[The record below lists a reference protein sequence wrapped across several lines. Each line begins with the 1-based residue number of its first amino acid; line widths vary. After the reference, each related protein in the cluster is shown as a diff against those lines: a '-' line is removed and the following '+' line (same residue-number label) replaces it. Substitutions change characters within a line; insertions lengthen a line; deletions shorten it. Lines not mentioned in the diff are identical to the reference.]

1 MIQYKNS
8 EVGNTTD
15 TFFVINNPIG
25 IAGDAINDTMVSLIQ
40 CETDQIYFLSNYQNY
55 LTIAAS
61 GVLVFS
67 FLGIMIASI
76 SADKS
81 INYLW
86 ERLRTKAHG
95 AYIEISQNILNRIY
109 DYHEDCDA
117 LPIKLD
123 SSQCRR
129 SKPLNYRH
137 SLRYFMNFIPFFMI
151 AGGVYCLLILV
162 EFTTILH
169 LLEKTPTLI
178 RSTYELRFS
187 IPKIYFLTIESTIS
201 GKDYSLASLYNGF
214 TPVSDLKGTDISLI
228 DYLSL
233 TKKVYQD
240 SNVRS
245 LLSNEDFNSLYQTY
259 SNSTEMGMGILSAI
273 YLYRTES
280 LFLVDTNIP
289 LGSADS
295 YNYLVFTS
303 NLAQALQTLCLS
315 IYKYSNDYIYGLL
328 TNFLVYVFIFCIG
341 HVVSYLSYYAPY
353 LKREERVLKTLKK
366 LMEYIPTTTI
376 NNSKK
381 NELNII
387 PEEKPLLEE

>member
-8 EVGNTTD
+8 EIGNTTD

-25 IAGDAINDTMVSLIQ
+25 ITGSAINDTMVSLIQ
-40 CETDQIYFLSNYQNY
+40 CQTDQIYFLSNYQNY
-55 LTIAAS
+55 LTIGAS
-61 GVLVFS
+61 GVLIFS
-67 FLGIMIASI
+67 FLGIIIASL
-76 SADKS
+76 SADRS

-95 AYIEISQNILNRIY
+95 AYIEISQNILNRIN
-109 DYHEDCDA
+109 DYHEDCDT

-123 SSQCRR
+123 GNQCRR
-129 SKPLNYRH
+129 SKPLSYRH

-151 AGGVYCLLILV
+151 AGGLYCVLILV
-162 EFTTILH
+162 EFTTILN
-169 LLEKTPTLI
+169 LLEKAPTLI
-178 RSTYELRFS
+178 RSTYEIRFS
-187 IPKIYFLTIESTIS
+187 IPKIYLLTTESTIS
-201 GKDYSLASLYNGF
+201 EKDYSLASLYHGF
-214 TPVSDLKGTDISLI
+214 TPVADLKGTDISLI

-280 LFLVDTNIP
+280 LFIVDTNVP
-289 LGSADS
+289 LGSVDS
-295 YNYLVFTS
+295 YNYLLFTS
-303 NLAQALQTLCLS
+303 NVAQALQTLCLS
-315 IYKYSNDYIYGLL
+315 IYKYSDNYIYGLL
-328 TNFLVYVFIFCIG
+328 TNFLVNVFIFCVG
-341 HVVSYLSYYAPY
+341 HVISYFSYYAPY
-353 LKREERVLKTLKK
+353 LKREEKVLKTIKK
-366 LMEYIPTTTI
+366 LMEYVPSTTI

-381 NELNII
+381 NRLNIF
-387 PEEKPLLEE
+387 PEENSLLEE